1 MFKVNRKVCVAPMM
15 DCTDRHDRYFLRLI
29 SKNVMLYSEMIATG
43 AILKG
48 KQRNV
53 LEFNEFEKPVA
64 LQLGGSS
71 AKELGES
78 AKIAEDYNY
87 DEINLNLGCP
97 SKKVQKNKFGAC
109 LIKEPDLVAECLN
122 SMVNAT
128 KLPVTV
134 KTRIG
139 FDDVEDFEY
148 LDKFIKKI
156 ASTGVKTVILH
167 ARKAIL
173 KGLSPRDNLRV
184 PKLNYEIV
192 KQIKDS
198 NPNLEIVI
206 NGGITRTEEIKEH
219 LKNVD
224 GVMIGRS
231 IYHSPYFLAEI
242 EKEIFNNED
251 VPTRE
256 EVVKKIVEYCLVEVK
271 KGTRVNQIMRHTVGL
286 FHGINGANY
295 WKRYLSNNMLV
306 RDADVNKVNYMLDM
320 VKHNSV
326 NVVEKNYFLFFIFN
340 KFTMLF
346 FKRLFSSSNLELKIN
361 DGGRAAAGYKG
372 QAGDCV
378 VRSIAI
384 ATGMPYQKVY
394 DDLFKANQ
402 EFRNTSRTKLAR
414 SLKQRHDTPRTGTHR
429 AVLNKYLEKLGW
441 KWTPTMFVGQ
451 GCKVHLKKEELPMG
465 TLIVSCSKHL
475 TVVIDG
481 VLNDIFD
488 CSRNGTRCVY
498 GYWTKGN

>member
-1 MFKVNRKVCVAPMM
+1 MSKVNRKVSVAPMM

-48 KQRNV
+48 KQRSV
-53 LEFNEFEKPVA
+53 LEFSEFEKPVA

-71 AKELGES
+71 AKELAES
-78 AKIAEDYNY
+78 SKIAEDYNY

-97 SKKVQKNKFGAC
+97 SKKVQKNKIGAC

-173 KGLSPRDNLRV
+173 KGLSPRDNLRI
-184 PKLNYEIV
+184 PKLNYGIV
-192 KQIKDS
+192 KQIKDN
-198 NPNLEIVI
+198 NPNLEIII
-206 NGGITRTEEIKEH
+206 NGGIAKTEEIKEH
-219 LKNVD
+219 LNNVD

-256 EVVKKIVEYCLVEVK
+256 EVVKKIVEYCLAEVK
-271 KGTRVNQIMRHTVGL
+271 KGTRVNQVMRHTVGL
-286 FHGINGANY
+286 FHGISGANY

-326 NVVEKNYFLFFIFN
+326 NIVENN
-340 KFTMLF
+340 
-346 FKRLFSSSNLELKIN
+346 
-361 DGGRAAAGYKG
+361 
-372 QAGDCV
+372 
-378 VRSIAI
+378 
-384 ATGMPYQKVY
+384 
-394 DDLFKANQ
+394 
-402 EFRNTSRTKLAR
+402 
-414 SLKQRHDTPRTGTHR
+414 
-429 AVLNKYLEKLGW
+429 
-441 KWTPTMFVGQ
+441 
-451 GCKVHLKKEELPMG
+451 
-465 TLIVSCSKHL
+465 
-475 TVVIDG
+475 
-481 VLNDIFD
+481 
-488 CSRNGTRCVY
+488 
-498 GYWTKGN
+498 